1 MQENMEALQK
11 EVVDMQQQLQVI
23 NEVVV
28 DNKVKID
35 LEIFGQLEEH
45 NAKLKKF
52 LLDAIVKCK
61 NEDRH
66 IVC

>member
-1 MQENMEALQK
+1 M
-11 EVVDMQQQLQVI
+11 V

-35 LEIFGQLEEH
+35 LEILGQLEEH
-45 NAKLKKF
+45 NVKLKKF
-52 LLDAIVKCK
+52 LLNTIVKRK